1 MAETLFV
8 SAFIRVIADLNRRA
22 VFHALEAMLFVKRG
36 EVLRVSSLQ
45 LFLVVCTGRGDN
57 DLLRGDDERSLGG
70 RATVIV
76 LRKRKIKNPRFVKD
90 L

>member
-1 MAETLFV
+1 M
-8 SAFIRVIADLNRRA
+8 
-22 VFHALEAMLFVKRG
+22 FHALEAMLFVKRG
-36 EVLRVSSLQ
+36 EVLRVSALQ

-76 LRKRKIKNPRFVKD
+76 LRKRKIKNQECVWNM
-90 L
+90 

>member
-1 MAETLFV
+1 MSSKTPA
-8 SAFIRVIADLNRRA
+8 
-22 VFHALEAMLFVKRG
+22 KRG
-36 EVLRVSSLQ
+36 EVLRVTALQ
-45 LFLVVCTGRGDN
+45 LFLVICTGRGDN

-76 LRKRKIKNPRFVKD
+76 LRKRKIKNPRFFKN

>member
-1 MAETLFV
+1 M
-8 SAFIRVIADLNRRA
+8 
-22 VFHALEAMLFVKRG
+22 FHVLEAMLFVKRG
-36 EVLRVSSLQ
+36 EVLRVSALQ
-45 LFLVVCTGRGDN
+45 LFLVVCTGRGNN

-76 LRKRKIKNPRFVKD
+76 LRKRKIKNPRFVKN

>member
-1 MAETLFV
+1 M
-8 SAFIRVIADLNRRA
+8 
-22 VFHALEAMLFVKRG
+22 FHALEAMLFVKRG
-36 EVLRVSSLQ
+36 EVLRVSALQ
-45 LFLVVCTGRGDN
+45 LFLIVCTGRGNN